1 MGVCE
6 CMTSLYFCYQLDF
19 RLHGLILGERPE
31 SLLSGLPVFPLYFP
45 HAHTQVLSQPRVW
58 VSSWLTSQGKVP
70 WDVSG
75 SILVAVAS

>member
-1 MGVCE
+1 
-6 CMTSLYFCYQLDF
+6 MTSLYFCYQLDF